1 MKRFDYLE
9 FDNDLWYFDKKKY
22 TKEEAL
28 KIYNEESGL
37 DPATIDDVKEG
48 EVCWFPK
55 KDDYTDGCYSDV
67 TNEVNPITGEKKKY
81 KKAFAVWVI

>member
-1 MKRFDYLE
+1 MTYGTSI
-9 FDNDLWYFDKKKY
+9 KKKY

-37 DPATIDDVKEG
+37 DPATIEDVKDG

-55 KDDYTDGCYSDV
+55 TDDYDYPDGAYVDV
-67 TNEVNPITGEKKKY
+67 TNQTNRVTGEKKKIQ
-81 KKAFAVWVI
+81 KSF